1 MPFALHID
9 VVPEKGG
16 KIAVEHVF
24 YGYTEAECRQVFAT
38 HADGCE
44 FLGPAIEEDRIEK
57 NSKQSKRFLPKTQF
71 QCGAIDAAAVTTR
84 GMPAD
89 GKAWRRLHRRKDCT
103 CRPVAHVQRSGF
115 PPAS

>member
-24 YGYTEAECRQVFAT
+24 YGYTEAKCRQVFAT

-44 FLGPAIEEDRIEK
+44 FLGPAIEEDRIEEELETIEEDDWP
-57 NSKQSKRFLPKTQF
+57 SYELEPVLEDEDETEE
-71 QCGAIDAAAVTTR
+71 ID
-84 GMPAD
+84 PEED
-89 GKAWRRLHRRKDCT
+89 
-103 CRPVAHVQRSGF
+103 
-115 PPAS
+115 

>member
-44 FLGPAIEEDRIEK
+44 FLGPAIEEDRIEEELEPIEEDDWP
-57 NSKQSKRFLPKTQF
+57 SYELEPEDP
-71 QCGAIDAAAVTTR
+71 DAE
-84 GMPAD
+84 GEPEEED
-89 GKAWRRLHRRKDCT
+89 
-103 CRPVAHVQRSGF
+103 
-115 PPAS
+115 